1 MSKNSIRGLVGFTR
15 FGAQALPN
23 VAVPHGILYHSLVR
37 YKYGYLTAFSMS
49 KKEQEVN
56 TSPSPSQMQRDH
68 QEAINKTFDQ
78 TKNNVRKTVSEA
90 KKDISVYSEQFAN
103 LQERAIE
110 TTRDITESYLESQR
124 EIFNSFNQEVVTPYI
139 ENIVNRTPS
148 FPGAFS
154 PSRAEV
160 YGNTFTN
167 MIDNFVTA
175 TRLINKTVSANAG
188 LINASLQQAS
198 NNAREYSRI
207 GVNAAKNVH
216 ETANELAKIGISVVE
231 YTTAATRRNQ

>member
-1 MSKNSIRGLVGFTR
+1 MGVYGVKCH
-15 FGAQALPN
+15 PM
-23 VAVPHGILYHSLVR
+23 VR
-37 YKYGYLTAFSMS
+37 YKYSYFPSSSMS
-49 KKEQEVN
+49 KREQEVN
-56 TSPSPSQMQRDH
+56 TSPSQIQRDQ
-68 QEAINKTFDQ
+68 QEAINRTFDQ
-78 TKNNVRKTVSEA
+78 TRTNVRKTVNEA
-90 KKDISVYSEQFAN
+90 KKDISVYAEQFAN

-124 EIFNSFNQEVVTPYI
+124 EIFNSFNQVVVTPYM
-139 ENIVNRTPS
+139 ENIVNRTPP
-148 FPGAFS
+148 FPGVFS

-167 MIDNFVTA
+167 LVDNFVTA
-175 TRLINKTVSANAG
+175 TRLVNKTVFANAG

-216 ETANELAKIGISVVE
+216 ETANELAKIGLSVVE
-231 YTTAATRRNQ
+231 TTRRNQ

>member
-1 MSKNSIRGLVGFTR
+1 M
-15 FGAQALPN
+15 
-23 VAVPHGILYHSLVR
+23 GIYGVKCHPVVR
-37 YKYGYLTAFSMS
+37 YKYSYFPAFSMS
-49 KKEQEVN
+49 KREQEVN
-56 TSPSPSQMQRDH
+56 TSPSQIQRDQ
-68 QEAINKTFDQ
+68 QEAINRTFDQ
-78 TKNNVRKTVSEA
+78 TRTNVRKTVNEA
-90 KKDISVYSEQFAN
+90 KKDISVYAEQFAN

-124 EIFNSFNQEVVTPYI
+124 EIFNSFNQVVVTPYM
-139 ENIVNRTPS
+139 ENIVNRTPP
-148 FPGAFS
+148 FPGVFS

-167 MIDNFVTA
+167 LVDNFVTA
-175 TRLINKTVSANAG
+175 TRLVNKTVFANAG

-216 ETANELAKIGISVVE
+216 ETANELAKIGLSVVE
-231 YTTAATRRNQ
+231 TTTTTRRNQ